1 MAILQLKPS
10 WEILNRPH
18 DIKSQKLT
26 YLVTMVLHL
35 PLLFTM
41 FLGRCFLIK
50 HTCKK
55 LEALNMF
62 ATLKIPRLG
71 NLEGEWLIVH
81 SPQGGFNLWD
91 QWHFTLVL
99 RLQICCW
106 CDSPDK
112 VVGSWNVGWGY
123 LEQWQHTF
131 SYPKASLHREI
142 QPLHARNCARTSQNF
157 LDLEESFRQICFIMV
172 WWCVQRREMNISH
185 LYSCI

>member
-112 VVGSWNVGWGY
+112 VVGSWMLAEATWSSDSTHSV
-123 LEQWQHTF
+123 T
-131 SYPKASLHREI
+131 PKHPCTGKSSHFMPETV
-142 QPLHARNCARTSQNF
+142 QEHHKTS
-157 LDLEESFRQICFIMV
+157 
-172 WWCVQRREMNISH
+172 
-185 LYSCI
+185 